1 MSTATRT
8 QIRVFT
14 DGRIMGHLLRFG
26 IPILLGNLMMI
37 LLNTVDMIVVGQ
49 VLGEAGSSAI
59 SIGGSISSFV
69 NVIVNGF
76 AAAAEIQLA
85 HLIGKG
91 KRDCISGFIA
101 TVSGFLMMTAIA
113 LMATLIPLNGIILR
127 LLNTPAEAYDA
138 AYAYSMICL
147 IGTLPIFAYH
157 TISAFLRGMGDS
169 RHPLLF
175 ISLACG
181 LNIVLD
187 IVFVAIFKM
196 GVAGAAIATVIAQL
210 VSVVFSLGLLY
221 RQRAAFG
228 ISFPLRAFFH
238 LDRSIVSNYL
248 HLAVPL
254 AIKNSAI
261 SISGMVVSSFTNDFG
276 VTVSAFSGIRN
287 TIATTAN
294 LVMNCMGSAGSVI
307 LGQNLA
313 AGRLDRVRRTM
324 LCVGTVTC
332 GLAVLLSF
340 AFCLFPMQMFGIFTS
355 EAAVLALAVPYLPIA
370 VLSFG
375 CSGLRPVTRVLLDG
389 SGNRRINLYIALL
402 DAIVARIGFA
412 ILFGIVLDWGYM
424 GFWLGSTLAGY
435 VPILIGVVFYFTG
448 IWKKAATAPQKK
460 DAVAS

>member
-1 MSTATRT
+1 MHSNSRAAIRT
-8 QIRVFT
+8 FT
-14 DGRIMGHLLRFG
+14 DGSIMGHLIRFG

-59 SIGGSISSFV
+59 SIGGSIASFV

-85 HLIGKG
+85 HLIGRG
-91 KRDCISGFIA
+91 QRDRISGFIA
-101 TVSGFLMMTAIA
+101 TVGGFLCMAAIA
-113 LMATLIPLNGIILR
+113 LTALLIPLNGTILH
-127 LLNTPAEAYDA
+127 LLNTPAEAYES
-138 AYAYSMICL
+138 AYGYSMICL

-175 ISLACG
+175 ITLACG

-187 IVFVAIFKM
+187 VVFVIFLDM
-196 GVAGAAIATVIAQL
+196 GVAGAAVATVLAQL
-210 VSVVFSLGLLY
+210 VSVVFSLGLLF
-221 RQRAAFG
+221 RQRADFG
-228 ISFPLRAFFH
+228 ISFTLRAFLH
-238 LDRSIVSNYL
+238 PDRATLSDYL
-248 HLAVPL
+248 RLAVPL

-261 SISGMVVSSFTNDFG
+261 SVSGMVVASMTNGFG

-313 AGRLDRVRRTM
+313 AGNLGRVRKTM
-324 LCVGTVTC
+324 LSVGTVTL
-332 GLAVLLSF
+332 GLAAFLSLL
-340 AFCLFPMQMFGIFTS
+340 FCLFPRTMFGIFTS
-355 EAAVLALAVPYLPIA
+355 EETVLALVIPYLPIA
-370 VLSFG
+370 VLSFVA
-375 CSGLRPVTRVLLDG
+375 SGLRPVTRVLLDG

-412 ILFGIVLDWGYM
+412 FLFGIALGLDYW
-424 GFWLGSTLAGY
+424 GFWLGSTLAAY
-435 VPILIGVVFYFTG
+435 VPILIGFVVYLSG
-448 IWKKAATAPQKK
+448 AWKRSAPAQKK
-460 DAVAS
+460 KEAVAE